1 MAITGSTVHRRPQLS
16 LRDGF
21 EPGSRMN
28 TPDPHADWLDA
39 LEGRRLT
46 PGEADAL
53 HRRLAGRPREQ
64 ARLAEELALD
74 AALDVLPAPPVPG
87 NFASRVWAEIDRD
100 EADRKRRSRGWPAW
114 LGGFRIIGPA
124 ASFAALAVAM
134 SGWWQF
140 QAHQRGQLA
149 TNVAEVA
156 QVFPDVDTLRDFEA
170 IRALEATPLPGDVEL
185 VAALAQ

>member
-1 MAITGSTVHRRPQLS
+1 
-16 LRDGF
+16 
-21 EPGSRMN
+21 MN

-46 PGEADAL
+46 PDEADAL
-53 HRRLAGRPREQ
+53 HQGLAGRPREQ

-74 AALDVLPAPPVPG
+74 AALDVLPAPQIPN

-100 EADRKRRSRGWPAW
+100 EAARRRRSRVWPAW

-124 ASFAALAVAM
+124 VSFAALAVAM

-140 QAHQRGQLA
+140 RAHQGRKSA
-149 TNVAEVA
+149 MNVAEVA
-156 QVFPDVDTLRDFEA
+156 QVFPDVETLRDFDA